1 MNILQCSNKTLYP
14 IEYSKDITLYV
25 GVSNKGDI
33 SLNGFI
39 LADQPDV
46 FYRKDKWKVE
56 EVRSDKKALKIIDL
70 EDYAFDQLMI
80 TADKELEQ
88 YINDH
93 IHDYSIYSGK
103 HSIWS
108 NQWCLNSTPETVR
121 RSDFYIIYHMD
132 KGIVAIE
139 QQYGKYVY
147 EYNLIT
153 HKGSITHHPES
164 ENICMNMVYEHVE
177 RIKRVALKQIE
188 RGYAPRAFVEIL
200 RIHHFLQGKK
210 SIQIILKNG
219 EVIKMK
225 ARYDILPVH
234 SIIDIA
240 SGDGQKTRFLLNNHY
255 DMSPR
260 PSTDNLNDVA
270 YLKYGRETFEID
282 VDALNGPDA
291 MCPLKVK

>member
-153 HKGSITHHPES
+153 HKGSIT
-164 ENICMNMVYEHVE
+164 
-177 RIKRVALKQIE
+177 
-188 RGYAPRAFVEIL
+188 
-200 RIHHFLQGKK
+200 
-210 SIQIILKNG
+210 
-219 EVIKMK
+219 
-225 ARYDILPVH
+225 PVSYTH
-234 SIIDIA
+234 
-240 SGDGQKTRFLLNNHY
+240 LC
-255 DMSPR
+255 
-260 PSTDNLNDVA
+260 V
-270 YLKYGRETFEID
+270 
-282 VDALNGPDA
+282 
-291 MCPLKVK
+291 